1 MDIKFEV
8 GDVEIDLSESWVN
21 MIKMCC
27 MKFSKDLIKKLRN
40 AVSQM
45 LAHYY
50 YSPVCTTIKTTLSK
64 KQYPVRNT
72 PWWHDYNSYSMI

>member
-1 MDIKFEV
+1 
-8 GDVEIDLSESWVN
+8 
-21 MIKMCC
+21 

-72 PWWHDYNSYSMI
+72 P